1 MRVLL
6 AIDESESAQRAAQ
19 LVSGVRWPSGS
30 VVRVLAVIQSV
41 FDPAVGMPG
50 LAISPDV
57 VEDLAASVLAEA
69 ERVARAS
76 ASTIEARERTVEAIV
91 SEGRPASVIVD
102 TARQFEADLI
112 VVGSHGRGPIAGTF
126 LGTVSAEV
134 AESAPCSV
142 LVVRRDTISSLVLAD
157 DRSEES
163 GAARRLVATMPG
175 FRGLAVAVMGVA
187 DRAPEWYASLAP
199 GSASSTQ
206 ALEDALRDDRR
217 DLAAYVERE
226 AQELNGAGLVATAH
240 VRDGDPGT
248 EIVAL
253 ARERDANLIVMGS
266 RGRTQLA
273 SIVLGSVSR
282 KVLSHASCSVLI
294 VRARKP

>member
-112 VVGSHGRGPIAGTF
+112 VVGSHGRGP
-126 LGTVSAEV
+126 
-134 AESAPCSV
+134 
-142 LVVRRDTISSLVLAD
+142 
-157 DRSEES
+157 
-163 GAARRLVATMPG
+163 
-175 FRGLAVAVMGVA
+175 
-187 DRAPEWYASLAP
+187 
-199 GSASSTQ
+199 
-206 ALEDALRDDRR
+206 
-217 DLAAYVERE
+217 
-226 AQELNGAGLVATAH
+226 
-240 VRDGDPGT
+240 
-248 EIVAL
+248 
-253 ARERDANLIVMGS
+253 
-266 RGRTQLA
+266 
-273 SIVLGSVSR
+273 
-282 KVLSHASCSVLI
+282 
-294 VRARKP
+294 